1 MPADYFIQVIAG
13 ANPSSLP
20 LLRQG
25 GLDERHAGTL
35 LSNACSNLDMSTDA
49 VSKYDQK
56 LVFVLKTSAAIFA
69 DKGYHRTSIRD
80 IARATKMS
88 LSGLYY
94 YFSSKEELLYLIQ
107 DYCFSTVI
115 GDCKRLLQGVEDPV
129 ARLKLLI
136 ENHLN
141 YFVNN
146 MNEMKVLSHEANSI
160 GGDFFRKI
168 NSKKRQYV
176 DLVMELLEEIA
187 RHRGVTAIDLRVAAF
202 SLFGMMNW
210 IYNWYS
216 PRKDVDVEGLSR
228 NITRLFLSGFVG
240 DRVAEAPRTGR
251 ESHLDRAVSVW
262 QQ

>member
-1 MPADYFIQVIAG
+1 MPGEAQ
-13 ANPSSLP
+13 
-20 LLRQG
+20 
-25 GLDERHAGTL
+25 
-35 LSNACSNLDMSTDA
+35 
-49 VSKYDQK
+49 SKYDQK
-56 LVFVLKTSAAIFA
+56 LVYVLKTSAAIFA
-69 DKGYHRTSIRD
+69 EKGYHSTSIRD

-94 YFSSKEELLYLIQ
+94 YFKSKDELLFLIQ

-115 GDCKRLLQGVEDPV
+115 DDCRRLLAGVDDPV
-129 ARLKLLI
+129 HRLKLLI

-160 GGDFFRKI
+160 SGDFFKKV

-176 DLVMELLEEIA
+176 DLAMELVEEIA
-187 RHRGVTAIDLRVAAF
+187 RKYHVKGIDIRVATF

-210 IYNWYS
+210 IYNWYN
-216 PRKDVDVEGLSR
+216 PRKDVDVAALSQ
-228 NITRLFLSGFVG
+228 NITRIFLSGFLG
-240 DRVAEAPRTGR
+240 DKSLEAERLETGR
-251 ESHLDRAVSVW
+251 ESHLERTVSIW